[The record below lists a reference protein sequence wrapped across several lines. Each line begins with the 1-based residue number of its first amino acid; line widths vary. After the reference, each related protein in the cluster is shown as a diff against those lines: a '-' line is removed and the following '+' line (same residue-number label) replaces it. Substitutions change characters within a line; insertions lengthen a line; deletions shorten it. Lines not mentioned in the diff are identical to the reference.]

1 MNISFFLNQV
11 NFTQS
16 RCNFPGSFIPDG
28 SHFRSVKQVF
38 LATAFIGN
46 SDPNLVIQ
54 LIFLPIESLL
64 EYLCWMG
71 PGKVI
76 FLHPSN
82 VPKNWCNLT
91 LGLRFEKTV
100 PEVKDPLFLESE
112 MSLVFLPMS
121 KSTFYRFLCYTVIPY
136 KLALRVL
143 IHPARPRRLDGY
155 QWCD

>member
-1 MNISFFLNQV
+1 MEKSESKIQHVVYISSAYIIFLNQV

-16 RCNFPGSFIPDG
+16 RCNFLGSFIPG
-28 SHFRSVKQVF
+28 MP
-38 LATAFIGN
+38 AFIGN

-136 KLALRVL
+136 KLALSYPVF
-143 IHPARPRRLDGY
+143 
-155 QWCD
+155 